1 MDDKH
6 KQPPPPARPSPGQPE
21 YQTVDINTWTRIFR
35 VETYVRSRDS
45 ALLASARP
53 DRNYWLISYPY
64 YVKDTSAGEKTG
76 FHHLDLNARRC
87 VETGKGANI
96 VQGALALDDEDD
108 DNATVLVKG
117 FHHHMERWYN
127 KIQSR
132 NQQIPNGETT
142 DLKTLYTASDR
153 EEFGYYT
160 PVPCK
165 RGEVRINLP
174 TIPHGSTAKATKT
187 RRAIFPWWTGIKSDH
202 FHLDNNKSESY
213 DELALCHL
221 HRVRPLQTLLPR
233 EYLDAQATD
242 QVQFYESY
250 RL

>member
-1 MDDKH
+1 L
-6 KQPPPPARPSPGQPE
+6 
-21 YQTVDINTWTRIFR
+21 Y
-35 VETYVRSRDS
+35 
-45 ALLASARP
+45 
-53 DRNYWLISYPY
+53 
-64 YVKDTSAGEKTG
+64 
-76 FHHLDLNARRC
+76 
-87 VETGKGANI
+87 TGKGANI
-96 VQGALALDDEDD
+96 VRGALALDDEDD

-153 EEFGYYT
+153 EEFGDYV

-165 RGEVRINLP
+165 RGEVRITLP

-202 FHLDNNKSESY
+202 FHLDNNESESY

-221 HRVRPLQTLLPR
+221 HRVRCAKSPSGRTANAYISGADFEATVPLPFTS
-233 EYLDAQATD
+233 YIGDALVG
-242 QVQFYESY
+242 VQ
-250 RL
+250 R

>member
-1 MDDKH
+1 
-6 KQPPPPARPSPGQPE
+6 
-21 YQTVDINTWTRIFR
+21 
-35 VETYVRSRDS
+35 
-45 ALLASARP
+45 
-53 DRNYWLISYPY
+53 
-64 YVKDTSAGEKTG
+64 
-76 FHHLDLNARRC
+76 

-153 EEFGYYT
+153 EEFGYYV

-165 RGEVRINLP
+165 REEVRITQP

-213 DELALCHL
+213 DGIKMTEVRDEAQ
-221 HRVRPLQTLLPR
+221 RVLDRIVDTTVLERTDKSGHVHPEHQVTR

-242 QVQFYESY
+242 QVQSYESY